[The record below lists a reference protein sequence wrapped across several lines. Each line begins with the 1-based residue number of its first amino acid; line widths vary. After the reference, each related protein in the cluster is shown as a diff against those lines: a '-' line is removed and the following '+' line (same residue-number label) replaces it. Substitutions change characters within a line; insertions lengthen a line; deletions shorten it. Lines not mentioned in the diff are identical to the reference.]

1 MARPTKEVRKL
12 AAVDKLY
19 EACKI
24 AEMRIQKVMS
34 ERPAKS
40 KEKKVDQVVLK
51 VLADAL
57 AIYEGPET

>member
-1 MARPTKEVRKL
+1 MPRPTKDVRKM

-24 AEMRIQKVMS
+24 AEMRLEKVMR

-40 KEKKVDQVVLK
+40 KEKKADMVVLK
-51 VLADAL
+51 VIADAL
-57 AIYEGPET
+57 AIYEGPGS